1 MSKVFNKM
9 HECYAKLYFLDI
21 TRTTNVVRIIS
32 NVFFNEWIDES
43 MNELINQQSISRTAH
58 MPLKIIFSTK
68 GLCQLYNL
76 VWQILNIN
84 VLT

>member
-32 NVFFNEWIDES
+32 YVFFNEWIDES
-43 MNELINQQSISRTAH
+43 MNELINQQSISRTCASGDSYYISSSCYI
-58 MPLKIIFSTK
+58 KK
-68 GLCQLYNL
+68 
-76 VWQILNIN
+76 V
-84 VLT
+84 